1 MVNALY
7 VLGEFNVMVPTL
19 SSVVHDTNED
29 DERLLLHKD
38 AEKEIRDECLVMTKD
53 VVIFSP
59 LPFFWETG
67 RDGLRQA
74 VHVILESKRFF

>member
-38 AEKEIRDECLVMTKD
+38 AEKEIRDENLVMTKD

-59 LPFFWETG
+59 LSFFWETG
-67 RDGLRQA
+67 RDGLR
-74 VHVILESKRFF
+74 